1 MFKPK
6 RCMRDLI
13 DVSKQSCRA
22 LLCIYKVRFVNF
34 SQKPNNFDKHRNSI
48 YSTASALSQR
58 IMADTRKHVLIAG
71 LGRFVPA
78 DYEAGAKLGVQKTN
92 KQMVLD
98 VRLPLV

>member
-1 MFKPK
+1 
-6 RCMRDLI
+6 
-13 DVSKQSCRA
+13 
-22 LLCIYKVRFVNF
+22 
-34 SQKPNNFDKHRNSI
+34 
-48 YSTASALSQR
+48 
-58 IMADTRKHVLIAG
+58 MADTRKHVLIAG